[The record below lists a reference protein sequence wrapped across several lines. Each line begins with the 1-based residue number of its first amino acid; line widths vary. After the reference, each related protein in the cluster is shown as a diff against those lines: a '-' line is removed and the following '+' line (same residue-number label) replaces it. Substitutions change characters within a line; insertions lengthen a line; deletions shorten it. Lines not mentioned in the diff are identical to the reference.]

1 LRRTQLRGRL
11 YDHWWEGGMMVRHTV
26 VRGVIVAWGIAAV
39 VCAFTVPPSL
49 LAQSADEWRVRFAA
63 GEQARQAGDNAL
75 YAEQM
80 SAAAEALP
88 ADALNRPYI
97 QYHAARASA
106 LVGDSA
112 EAIRWLR
119 TAWDE
124 DIESLMISFAPFD
137 PAFEAIVDSRDFT
150 DIMGLA
156 AQMELTVRPL
166 GPGVHLITGAGANVV
181 LQVGSDG
188 VFLVDTGYRPAY
200 PAVLRAI
207 ESVTDSDVTRL
218 LVTHPHE
225 DHMGATPD
233 FGPAAVVMAH
243 PATTTAM
250 GQTYEF
256 MDGVSMP
263 PKAAGALPDVEI
275 SSDTSFVFNGEQI
288 RVMPTVAHTA
298 GDLSIYFTEAHV
310 AHFGDS
316 YLASNPM
323 MFPGADDPDAFLDRL
338 DDFLDSMDPGTVVVG
353 GHEEVAD
360 LAAVRDQLEVTRAC
374 MAFVRA
380 SLEQGLSIEETAERG
395 MDRFP
400 PQWVAFFYALFG
412 PRQ

>member
-1 LRRTQLRGRL
+1 
-11 YDHWWEGGMMVRHTV
+11 MVRHMV
-26 VRGVIVAWGIAAV
+26 VRGVMMACGLAVAACMVG
-39 VCAFTVPPSL
+39 VPPSL

-63 GEQARQAGDNAL
+63 GEQARQAGDNAT
-75 YAEQM
+75 YAEEM

-88 ADALNRPYI
+88 ASVLNRPFI

-106 LVGDSA
+106 LVGDRE
-112 EAIRWLR
+112 EALRWLR

-137 PAFEAIVDSRDFT
+137 PAFEAIVDAPDFT
-150 DIMGLA
+150 DLMGLA
-156 AQMELTVRPL
+156 AQMDLTVRPL

-181 LQVGSDG
+181 AQVGPDG
-188 VFLVDTGYRPAY
+188 VFLIDTGYRPAY

-207 ESVTDSDVTRL
+207 ESVTESDVTRL
-218 LVTHPHE
+218 LITHPHE
-225 DHMGATPD
+225 DHMGASPD
-233 FGPAAVVMAH
+233 FGPNAVVLSH

-250 GQTYEF
+250 GQPYEF

-263 PKAAGALPDVEI
+263 PKSAGARPDVEI
-275 SSDTSFVFNGEQI
+275 SADTSFVFNGEQI
-288 RVMPTVAHTA
+288 RVVPTVAHTQ
-298 GDLSIYFTEAHV
+298 GDLSVYFTEAHV

-323 MFPGADDPDAFLDRL
+323 MFPGADDPDAFLDRF
-338 DDFLDSMDPGTVVVG
+338 DAFLDSMDPGTVVVG
-353 GHEEVAD
+353 GHEEVAE
-360 LAAVRDQLEVTRAC
+360 LAAVRAQIEVTRAC

-380 SLEQGLSIEETAERG
+380 SLEEGLSIEETAEQG
-395 MDRFP
+395 VDRFP

-412 PRQ
+412 PRQESAGTRRPL